1 MLAAF
6 KVVDARVHT
15 VASLDSEDQDL
26 EIRLLNDDVIPDAEP
41 ADEAED
47 DVSPSQISPSLPEMV
62 QLERN
67 GCSSHLVQ
75 RGIITAIKESSHV
88 QDLIQKVNSI
98 VNFFHV
104 CPRYYDKLKKTN
116 GNLALLRPVV
126 TRWNSQYHSL
136 KRILE
141 HGERKVIIK
150 FLSPD

>member
-6 KVVDARVHT
+6 KVVDTRVHT
-15 VASLDSEDQDL
+15 VASLDSQDQDL
-26 EIRLLNDDVIPDAEP
+26 TIRLLNDDVIPEAEP
-41 ADEAED
+41 ADEVED
-47 DVSPSQISPSLPEMV
+47 DDIEKTIPQMV

-88 QDLIQKVNSI
+88 QDLIHKVNSI

-126 TRWNSQYHSL
+126 TRWNSQFHSL

>member
-6 KVVDARVHT
+6 KVVDTRVHT
-15 VASLDSEDQDL
+15 VASLDSQDQDL
-26 EIRLLNDDVIPDAEP
+26 TIRLLNDDVIPEAEP
-41 ADEAED
+41 ADEVED
-47 DVSPSQISPSLPEMV
+47 DDIEKTIPQMV

-88 QDLIQKVNSI
+88 QDLIHKVNSI

-126 TRWNSQYHSL
+126 TRWNSQFHSL

-141 HGERKVIIK
+141 HGERKVVIK